1 MNIASITHDV
11 YYPHA
16 PERVWRA
23 LTSSDALAQWLMP
36 NDFEPR
42 VGHHFTFRTTPMPA
56 LGFDGVCRCE
66 VTVCEPPRTL
76 AYTWVG
82 SALDT
87 LVTFRLEP
95 EGDGTRLYF
104 EHSGFDLDDP
114 MQQGSYRGLQGWKQ
128 GLDISL
134 RRTLDEQAAQPASQA

>member
-1 MNIASITHDV
+1 MNIAAITHDV

-42 VGHHFTFRTTPMPA
+42 VGHHFTFRTNPMPA
-56 LGFDGVCRCE
+56 MNFDGICHCE
-66 VTVCEPPRTL
+66 VTACDPPSL
-76 AYTWVG
+76 LSYTWVG
-82 SALDT
+82 GALNT
-87 LVTFRLEP
+87 QVTYRLEP
-95 EGDGTRLYF
+95 EGTGTRVRF

-114 MQQGSYRGLQGWKQ
+114 YQAASYRGMQGWSQ
-128 GLDISL
+128 ALDVSL
-134 RRTLDEQAAQPASQA
+134 RREIEALVSPQS